1 MKIIEKNKEKLVFLT
16 EIHEELANAL
26 RRYVNQIPVVAI
38 DEVEISMNDS
48 PLYDETLAHRLGL
61 VPIKVK
67 ETINE
72 KTTSS
77 LKISSKK
84 EGYVY
89 SGELKGDAEVV
100 YKNMPLTILKEGQ
113 EIKINATARSGK
125 GENHS
130 KFSPGLMFYRN
141 TFDIKIERDCP
152 LDIAEICPQKILK
165 IKEGKVLAENEIK
178 CDGCE
183 LCLEKNSK
191 KGSIK
196 IVPSNELLVT
206 IESFGQL
213 DSHEI
218 FKKTI
223 DYLKKD
229 LNWVLKEIK

>member
-67 ETINE
+67 ETIND

-141 TFDIKIERDCP
+141 TFDIKIEKDCP

-165 IKEGKVLAENEIK
+165 IKEGKVLVENEIK

-183 LCLEKNSK
+183 LCLEKNPK

-223 DYLKKD
+223 DYLRKD